1 MILKYLNAS
10 FYKFMDIDN
19 PQDIVLPIREYCI
32 SLQLKGLII
41 LAPEGIN
48 GTISGSE
55 ESVRELFKYLE
66 EKLTSQKLQ
75 YKESWSQS
83 TPFLRM
89 KVRLKKEIVTLG
101 IDDLN
106 PNQIVGEYI
115 SPKDWNNLISDPE
128 IVLIDTRNDYEV
140 ELGTFKNSINPNL
153 KKFSSFPD
161 WIENNS
167 QQLFNKDHDTK
178 IAMFCTGGIRCEKST
193 SYLKSKGFN
202 NVYHLDGGIL
212 KYLEEVD
219 PVDSLWMG
227 ECFVF
232 DERVTVKHGLNPG
245 NYELCRCCREPL
257 SQEDK
262 LKPEFEMGVSC
273 PRCFSTKT
281 IEQKNKARER
291 QNQLVRQRKKAMIKT

>member
-1 MILKYLNAS
+1 
-10 FYKFMDIDN
+10 
-19 PQDIVLPIREYCI
+19 
-32 SLQLKGLII
+32 
-41 LAPEGIN
+41 
-48 GTISGSE
+48 
-55 ESVRELFKYLE
+55 
-66 EKLTSQKLQ
+66 
-75 YKESWSQS
+75 
-83 TPFLRM
+83 M
-89 KVRLKKEIVTLG
+89 K
-101 IDDLN
+101 N
-106 PNQIVGEYI
+106 WYI
-115 SPKDWNNLISDPE
+115 
-128 IVLIDTRNDYEV
+128 Y
-140 ELGTFKNSINPNL
+140 NPNL

-161 WIENNS
+161 WIENNA

-212 KYLEEVD
+212 KYLEAVD
-219 PVDSLWMG
+219 PVDSLWIG

-262 LKPEFEMGVSC
+262 LKPEFEIGVSC
-273 PRCFSTKT
+273 PRCYSTKT

-291 QNQLVRQRKKAMIKT
+291 QNQLVRERKKASTRT